1 MENYLLNIK
10 AIIRFIYS
18 KLSLI
23 YKLLGIEGIIW
34 IVSLTY
40 LASLTNSN
48 HQHFT
53 ICPLSNL
60 GFEHCPG
67 CGLGKSISMIL
78 HGNIFESFDFHL
90 LGIPALIIII
100 FRIFQLIKINFHI
113 HFKTLNKGVNHA

>member
-1 MENYLLNIK
+1 MKNYLPNIK
-10 AIIRFIYS
+10 AITGFIYT
-18 KLSLI
+18 KLSAFH
-23 YKLLGIEGIIW
+23 KLLGLEGIIW
-34 IVSLTY
+34 IVSLIY
-40 LASLTNSN
+40 LASLTDSN
-48 HQHFT
+48 QQHFT

-78 HGNIFESFDFHL
+78 HGNIFESFDYHL
-90 LGIPALIIII
+90 LGIPAFIIIL

>member
-1 MENYLLNIK
+1 MKNYLPNIK
-10 AIIRFIYS
+10 AITGFIYI
-18 KLSLI
+18 KLSAFH
-23 YKLLGIEGIIW
+23 KLLGLEGIIW
-34 IVSLTY
+34 IVSLIY
-40 LASLTNSN
+40 LASLTDSN
-48 HQHFT
+48 QQHFT

-78 HGNIFESFDFHL
+78 HGNIFESFDYHL
-90 LGIPALIIII
+90 LGIPAFIIIL